1 MATSAFGGVDIS
13 QFNFNDK
20 TSRADSVRI
29 ANGILIGLVLVVI
42 GLRLFS
48 RLKFLKRIFVDDILI
63 TIAAVFTLALASTSI
78 AATSSGLGTHVWLL
92 PLPTLFEQ
100 VKSCILYLLIC
111 QVLYACAIGC
121 TKVAII
127 SSYLR
132 LIQGKTFRLIMYM
145 TLFIVVGLWICGIFV
160 SLFQCDPVDQAWK
173 IDPNRKCINYVNY
186 LYASSA
192 VNVFT
197 DVVLCILPIPYLW
210 KLKMPVRQRIVL
222 CLLFVGGAGACIA
235 GIIRIAYLDTLRVLD
250 VLFETV
256 PILNLSV
263 IECSLGIICVSIPAL
278 RPMVVQ
284 IFPNGSRASQTAST
298 TMNKPYDSG
307 TIPLSEVSGGFP
319 KTAKLPPINEANTRP
334 FERLSSV

>member
-48 RLKFLKRIFVDDILI
+48 RLKFLKRIFVDD
-63 TIAAVFTLALASTSI
+63 T
-78 AATSSGLGTHVWLL
+78 TSSGLGTHVWLL

-100 VKSCILYLLIC
+100 VKSCIL
-111 QVLYACAIGC
+111 
-121 TKVAII
+121 
-127 SSYLR
+127 
-132 LIQGKTFRLIMYM
+132 GKTFRLIMYM

-210 KLKMPVRQRIVL
+210 KLS
-222 CLLFVGGAGACIA
+222 GAGACIA